1 MIDVENR
8 QDLAVDDFQFLLAF
22 KEQGKPVFFRMIHD
36 NTRGYSKNENCLLV
50 DSEDEYGFMRTVFQ
64 RYQRKGCGIFFVV
77 NNGGQCKANISSLTA
92 QYGDADFGKEEI
104 GKDSEGK
111 PVFRFRAPDEIEN
124 CKLEFLQQLM
134 QFELKPSI
142 VVETKNGFHFYWLLK
157 RNEPHDL
164 KMFEPIQKAIIKKF
178 NSDPNITNL
187 DRILR
192 LPNYLH
198 LKDPDDPFLIKCIK
212 FDPHLCYTQ
221 EQLAITLGCDL
232 SNLKN
237 NEDSR
242 RFVVVDNKVKLRNDI
257 VPLNNSIDIYIP
269 QPQMPKEF
277 DNFEQAI
284 AFLREQ
290 DLFQILR
297 IPSQPGKAFSCR
309 FHDDEHPSA
318 VIVRTQGGYKYFCN
332 SPNCEFHYKNG
343 LDIIDLTSALKS
355 LSF

>member
-8 QDLAVDDFQFLLAF
+8 PDLGVDDFHFLLAF
-22 KEQGKPVFFRMIHD
+22 KEQGEPVFFRMIHD

-77 NNGGQCKANISSLTA
+77 NNGGQRKENISSLTA
-92 QYGDADFGKEEI
+92 QFGDADFGKEEI

-111 PVFRFRAPDEIEN
+111 PVFRYRTPDEIEN
-124 CKLEFLQQLM
+124 CKREFLQQLL
-134 QFELKPSI
+134 QFELEPSI

-157 RNEPHDL
+157 RNEPQDL
-164 KMFEPIQKAIIKKF
+164 KMFEPIQRGIIKKF

-212 FDPHLCYTQ
+212 FDPQLCYIQ
-221 EQLAITLGCDL
+221 EKLAITLGCDL

-237 NEDSR
+237 NENSR

-257 VPLNNSIDIYIP
+257 VPLNNSIDIYIY
-269 QPQMPKEF
+269 QNHRCQR
-277 DNFEQAI
+277 N
-284 AFLREQ
+284 L
-290 DLFQILR
+290 
-297 IPSQPGKAFSCR
+297 
-309 FHDDEHPSA
+309 
-318 VIVRTQGGYKYFCN
+318 
-332 SPNCEFHYKNG
+332 
-343 LDIIDLTSALKS
+343 IISSKLLH
-355 LSF
+355 F